1 MSISVYKR
9 PTPMDELE
17 ASVNGFLASLEG
29 LQGVELGRALID
41 LHYVLD
47 RLKILY
53 VDLQIARGL

>member
-1 MSISVYKR
+1 
-9 PTPMDELE
+9 MDELE

-29 LQGVELGRALID
+29 LRGVELGRALID